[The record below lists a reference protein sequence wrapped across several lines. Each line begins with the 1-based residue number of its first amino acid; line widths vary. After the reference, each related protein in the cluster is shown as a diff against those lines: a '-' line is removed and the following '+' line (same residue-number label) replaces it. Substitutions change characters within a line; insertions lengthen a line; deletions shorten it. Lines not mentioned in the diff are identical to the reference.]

1 MSKSSPLEAVD
12 ERGYPPSR
20 NAMECG
26 INYSFNIHR
35 NSKKVSDKYPKDERE
50 LG

>member
-1 MSKSSPLEAVD
+1 LLSSQNHIRA
-12 ERGYPPSR
+12 R
-20 NAMECG
+20 G
-26 INYSFNIHR
+26 INYSVNIHR